1 MKRTLVVLV
10 VLPPALFACSRKEEA
25 APKPI
30 VTASA
35 SPMGMPAPPP
45 GERPAP
51 PAPAKPV
58 VWTDPPGWQRV
69 TPTSPMRKASY
80 KIPAAPKD
88 PEDAEMAVFSFGSE
102 GGSIEDNIQRWTKQF
117 PDAKPTD
124 LKRSERQANGMTQT
138 IVELEGT
145 YSSGMPG
152 SAPTPKPNFRMIGAV
167 VETPG
172 GKYFFKLTG
181 PKKTVEASRSAFFS
195 LLDSVK
201 AG

>member
-1 MKRTLVVLV
+1 MMRTLVVV
-10 VLPPALFACSRKEEA
+10 VAFSSALGACSRKEDA

-35 SPMGMPAPPP
+35 NPVAMPPP
-45 GERPAP
+45 ASPP
-51 PAPAKPV
+51 PAAAPVRPV

-69 TPTSPMRKASY
+69 APTSPMRKASY

-88 PEDAEMAVFSFGSE
+88 PEDAEMAVFAFGSE

-117 PDAKPTD
+117 PDAKPGD
-124 LKRSERQANGMTQT
+124 VKRSERQANGMTQT

-152 SAPTPKPNFRMIGAV
+152 AAPTPKSNFRMVGAV

-181 PKKTVEASRSAFFS
+181 PKKTVEAARSAFFT

-201 AG
+201 PS